1 MYVFFE
7 LIYNVIYFVLQ
18 NLHGFFPQ
26 LLSNIFGYSGST
38 DWGLKTLS
46 RGSREFDF
54 VRRFLSPSGAVFKL
68 IDMLQADDLHRYE
81 FFISCLPVSSNFSNN
96 RLF

>member
-1 MYVFFE
+1 M
-7 LIYNVIYFVLQ
+7 LQ

-26 LLSNIFGYSGST
+26 LLNSIFGYSGST

-46 RGSREFDF
+46 RDSREFDI

-81 FFISCLPVSSNFSNN
+81 FFISCLPVSFIYLCFS
-96 RLF
+96 

>member
-1 MYVFFE
+1 M
-7 LIYNVIYFVLQ
+7 LQ

-46 RGSREFDF
+46 RDNREFDF
-54 VRRFLSPSGAVFKL
+54 VRRFLSPNGAVFKL